1 MDLARI
7 DGVIPYISQQQLE
20 LFLGSADIFETNIL
34 LKINSLRISKIK
46 EKLHLTRNDRI
57 FEEKGEK
64 IMKEN
69 EQQKKEK
76 EIGINV
82 MDSDRKAVN
91 SIAAPRKSI
100 CAGILTK
107 LNKPFQNEEP
117 SGITREQHQCYNGH
131 DEDHNQKHHQQIYD
145 FTGSLKD
152 ELSVPA
158 FGTGTNE
165 TVLQAVNFEKSR
177 EEKIAILMI
186 LAKMLLLIAS

>member
-1 MDLARI
+1 
-7 DGVIPYISQQQLE
+7 
-20 LFLGSADIFETNIL
+20 
-34 LKINSLRISKIK
+34 
-46 EKLHLTRNDRI
+46 
-57 FEEKGEK
+57 
-64 IMKEN
+64 MKEN

-165 TVLQAVNFEKSR
+165 TVLQAVESLIKYPFTVCNTDPPGLCSSFNTINNGNKEEFHCALRINRYFE
-177 EEKIAILMI
+177 
-186 LAKMLLLIAS
+186 